1 MVDFFGATMYNYE
14 RCDSQTF
21 GSTIVEVIAM
31 IDRFKYVIRSI
42 AAGFWFSFALGWNF
56 AVFTSSLRNYRF
68 PIIMM
73 IVIIGGVLP
82 PYLIYNRKLLMGL
95 VGLALSLV
103 AFYFS
108 ESYLSPLCDYGR
120 FDYRDYSEAD
130 GKGIFIVLGMPF
142 LLLIGLQILVLLTGL
157 IIDLARVH
165 SERVMPLPDDII
177 TDYQKKQFYVA
188 IIAISIFAVTTLLMA
203 ITNPALF

>member
-1 MVDFFGATMYNYE
+1 
-14 RCDSQTF
+14 
-21 GSTIVEVIAM
+21 M

-142 LLLIGLQILVLLTGL
+142 LLLIGLQILVLL
-157 IIDLARVH
+157 ICC
-165 SERVMPLPDDII
+165 
-177 TDYQKKQFYVA
+177 YN
-188 IIAISIFAVTTLLMA
+188 
-203 ITNPALF
+203 ITNGYYKSCIILTIIPLQQGENALLAVFIPAHFYFYASPVSSDGFSPSHASCTAH